1 MSGEMPAA
9 ESGLAGA
16 RRYRSFA
23 IVNIEFE
30 KGAANMQTIEKYE
43 VKKAVCREIEVDV
56 PGSKSI
62 TNRALLIAALAEGK
76 SVLRGVL
83 FSDDSRHF
91 LQALIDLGFEVEIDE
106 ENAVVTIVG
115 CGGMIPKSD
124 AQINVGSAGTAARFL
139 TAYLGLSKGSYH
151 IDSSEQMKK
160 RPMQELLM
168 ALEDLGA
175 QISFKEEEYHFP
187 FVIGNDGVGR
197 HEVTIDVDKSSQF
210 LSALLIASVLFTEDF
225 TIHVKGHHGMAYV
238 KMTIAMMEQ
247 FGVKVNKQSEETF
260 CIPGDSAY
268 VAREYRIEPDVSAA
282 AYFYAMCPVL
292 SVPAK
297 VYHVHWESLQ
307 GDTEFLHVLEQMG
320 CKSVEEKDGIRLY
333 PPEKKM
339 RGGTFDLSAFSDQA
353 LTLAAISCFAD
364 APVTITGIGHI
375 RYQECDRLHAIV
387 SNLTSLGIA
396 CEEINEG
403 TICIHPG
410 KPKACEIET
419 FEDHRVAM
427 SFAIPGLVTPGV
439 VIRNPGCCRKTF
451 EHYFDVLEAAVC

>member
-1 MSGEMPAA
+1 
-9 ESGLAGA
+9 
-16 RRYRSFA
+16 
-23 IVNIEFE
+23 
-30 KGAANMQTIEKYE
+30 MQTIEKYE
-43 VKKAVCREIEVDV
+43 VKRAVCREIEVDG

-115 CGGMIPKSD
+115 CGGMISKSD

-210 LSALLIASVLFTEDF
+210 LSALLIASVLFHEDF

-247 FGVKVNKQSEETF
+247 FGVKINRQSGDTF
-260 CIPGDSAY
+260 CIPGNSAY

-297 VYHVHWESLQ
+297 VHHVHWESLQ

-333 PPEKKM
+333 PPEEKM

-387 SNLTSLGIA
+387 SNLTSLGIV
-396 CEEINEG
+396 CEEIDEG
-403 TICIHPG
+403 TIGIHPG

-427 SFAIPGLVTPGV
+427 AFAIPGLVTAGV